1 MVHCSKKKEEEECH
15 WKNVYGLAKLQE
27 HFKLERFC
35 QFSLQKG
42 GLELCS
48 HQQSCLYTWR
58 EGFMR

>member
-27 HFKLERFC
+27 HIKLERFC